1 MTTPFTL
8 GLHKIGQ
15 DTYAYLTPNGTWGY
29 SNAGL
34 IVSGDQALLVD
45 TLFDVPMTR
54 AMLDTIAEALPGV
67 TINTVVNTHS
77 DGDHWWGNELVTD
90 ATIIASEAA
99 AEVMRKENLLDLLNT
114 PPAGFQLPPIVKHM
128 CEIFDFKSITPT
140 PANRTFS
147 GELEVAVGER
157 TVRLIEVGPAHTPG
171 DVLIHVP
178 DAGVVYT
185 GDILF
190 IGGHPVI
197 HTGPIAR
204 WIDACNLIL
213 DLNADTIVPGHG
225 PVIGKPEVRAFRDYL
240 ERLRDHAVRS
250 HRAGLTA
257 MQAAQTLDMAGF
269 ANWDDPDRIVLNI
282 GAVYREL
289 DNEPHEAHD
298 EMALMGC
305 MHTYTTTTTYP
316 APTEPRIAPR
326 SRAEMA
332 ALSTRLDGIPARLLA
347 DDGDSPL
354 AGRPVLNILATI
366 GNNPDLI
373 VALAP
378 LLAQLAMGE
387 IPDRDRELAILRV
400 GHRTGSAYEWEHH
413 IRIGAAAG
421 RTEAEIA
428 RVPLDVNEAD
438 WSDADRAL
446 LRAVDELIAD
456 QIISE
461 ITWQGLADHYST
473 SQLIELLALVG
484 TYTTIAGILKT
495 CRVQLD
501 DWLFESPTGIAA

>member
-8 GLHKIGQ
+8 GLHEIGA
-15 DTYAYLTPNGTWGY
+15 DTYAYLQPNGTWGY

-34 IVSGDQALLVD
+34 VVSGDQALLVD

-54 AMLDTIAEALPGV
+54 TMLEVIAQALPGV

-77 DGDHWWGNELVTD
+77 DGDHWWGNELVAD

-99 AEVMRKENLLDLLNT
+99 AKVMREENLLDLLNT
-114 PPAGFQLPPIVKHM
+114 PPASFQVPPIVNHM
-128 CEIFDFKSITPT
+128 SETFDFKSITPT
-140 PANRTFS
+140 PPNRSFS

-225 PVIGKPEVRAFRDYL
+225 PVIGKAEVRAFRDYL

-289 DNEPHEAHD
+289 DNEPHEAHS

-305 MHTYTTTTTYP
+305 MHTYTATTTYP

-332 ALSTRLDGIPARLLA
+332 ALSTRLEGIPAKLLA

-354 AGRPVLNILATI
+354 AGRPVLNVLATI
-366 GNNPDLI
+366 GNNPDLM

-387 IPDRDRELAILRV
+387 IPGRERELAILRV
-400 GHRTGSAYEWEHH
+400 AHRTGSAYEWEHH

-421 RTEAEIA
+421 LTEAEIA

-446 LRAVDELIAD
+446 LRAVDELVAD
-456 QIISE
+456 QIVSA
-461 ITWQGLADHYST
+461 ITWQGLAAHYST
-473 SQLIELLALVG
+473 AQLIELLALVG

-501 DWLFESPTGIAA
+501 DWVTEPATGNAA